1 MKTTNESLT
10 PRDFFARTDVKAKFQ
25 EMLGKRASAFITSV
39 LQVVASN
46 DLLKEADVMTIY
58 NSAAVAATLDLP
70 INNQLGFAYIAPYKI
85 EIPGTSK
92 IKVVAQFMI
101 GYKGYIQ
108 LSLRSNQFQTISVRP
123 ICDGQLIENNS
134 FDGYYFDWSAKKT
147 DIKIGYAS
155 YFKLLNGFEK
165 ILYMSINELINHGK
179 RYSQTYK
186 SNKGFWVNNPEAAY
200 KKTVIRLL
208 LSGYAPLSI
217 EMQRALITDQS
228 VINNPDPDN
237 LDVTYID
244 NQVEEKEDAEVK
256 RRRLLLEDKQNEIEQ
271 CTSLQQLKAIVN
283 IPDELADFWQNKYF
297 QIEQTVDNKKP
308 DI

>member
-70 INNQLGFAYIAPYKI
+70 LNNQLGFAYIIPFKTK
-85 EIPGTSK
+85 IPGTSETR
-92 IKVVAQFMI
+92 VVAQFMV
-101 GYKGYIQ
+101 GYKGFIQ
-108 LSLRSNQFQTISVRP
+108 LAQRSGQFRTISARP
-123 ICDGQLIENNS
+123 IFEGQMIEDNS
-134 FDGYYFDWSAKKT
+134 FDGFHFDWSKKKS
-147 DIKIGYAS
+147 DIIIGYAA

-165 ILYMSINELINHGK
+165 TLYMSIYELKKHGK
-179 RYSQTYK
+179 RYSQTFK
-186 SNKGFWVNNPEAAY
+186 FDKGLWKDDPEVMY
-200 KKTVIRLL
+200 MKTVIKLL
-208 LSGYAPLSI
+208 LSKFALLSI
-217 EMQRALITDQS
+217 EMQRAIITDQS
-228 VINNPDPDN
+228 VINDAENM
-237 LDVTYID
+237 DVTYID

-256 RRRLLLEDKQNEIEQ
+256 RRHLLLEDKRKEIEQ

-283 IPDELADFWQNKYF
+283 IPDELADIWQNKYF